1 MSVEVYTDGSFRKKG
16 NNVYCGYGVYFPDK
30 NIYSKKI
37 GRKFT
42 HSPITGNRAE
52 LYAILKTLNI
62 CNIICKKKNIKH
74 LKIYS
79 DSEYS
84 VKTINKWYKEWLK
97 NGKDYKNKD
106 IIDDIMLLIK
116 EVSFNVEIIH
126 VRSHIG
132 IEGNEIAD
140 KLAKKGANRE

>member
-1 MSVEVYTDGSFRKKG
+1 MSVKVYTDGSYSKKG
-16 NNVYCGYGVYFPDK
+16 RNVYCGYGVYFPDK
-30 NIYSKKI
+30 NIYSKEI

-62 CNIICKKKNIKH
+62 CNIIQKEKNIQN
-74 LKIYS
+74 LQIYS

-84 VKTINKWYKEWLK
+84 VKTINKWYKEWQK
-97 NGKDYKNKD
+97 SGKDYKNKD

-116 EVSFNVEIIH
+116 ESNFKVEVTH

-140 KLAKKGANRE
+140 TLAKKGAHR